1 MKRWLFVLALAIAAA
16 GFVGC
21 TIDADGEGINI
32 SFVEQTAPEWQW
44 QGVVPAGKTIEIK
57 GVNGGIEA
65 TPASGE
71 QVEVVAIRK
80 GRSDPEKV
88 TIEVVE
94 HGNGVT
100 LCAIYPVKPGDEP
113 NVCEPGE
120 GGHLASGRYNAS
132 VSFQLEVPAGVHFAA
147 RTTNGNVKALDMA
160 GNVVARSVNGSIRFS
175 TDGYGQAS
183 LINGSINGRMGRADW
198 NGDLEFRVV
207 NGSITLEMP
216 ENFNTELSATTVN
229 GRISLD
235 YPLTAEGENTRRH
248 LSGVIGSGGRNL
260 KISAVNGG
268 VRIRKAS
275 AAETG
280 SNRQ

>member
-21 TIDADGEGINI
+21 TIDADGEGVNI

-44 QGVVPAGKTIEIK
+44 QGLVPPGRTIEIK
-57 GVNGGIEA
+57 GVNGSIEA
-65 TPASGE
+65 TPAPGD

-88 TIEVVE
+88 SIEVVE
-94 HGNGVT
+94 HDGGVT
-100 LCAIYPVKPGDEP
+100 VCAMYPVKPGDEP

-120 GGHLASGRYNAS
+120 RGRLASGRYNAS
-132 VSFQLEVPAGVHFAA
+132 VSFQVKVPAGVHFAG
-147 RTTNGNVKALDMA
+147 RTTNGSVKALDLT

-183 LINGSINGRMGRADW
+183 MVNGSINGRMGRSDW
-198 NGDLEFRVV
+198 NGELEFSVV
-207 NGSITLEMP
+207 NGSVTLEMP
-216 ENFNTELSATTVN
+216 EDFNTELSATTVN
-229 GRISLD
+229 GGISLE
-235 YPLTAEGENTRRH
+235 YPLTMEEEKTRRR
-248 LSGVIGSGGRNL
+248 LSGVIGSGGRRL
-260 KISAVNGG
+260 KVSAVNGG

-275 AAETG
+275 
-280 SNRQ
+280 